1 VKNIP
6 RGTGRFQ
13 FLQTP
18 NSPDWSSVN
27 NCICCTR
34 VDSRALAADK
44 TLRVSHSSRVR
55 RVTSCVLVK
64 VENALE
70 RAGTRALAGL
80 IAKGIVIFVGRS
92 DMAWVGLEGIVTGG
106 CSIFMGGGAI

>member
-27 NCICCTR
+27 SCICCTR